1 MIIRAKRVY
10 LCCGNKTGVPDP
22 EKWVGVDLDPLLA
35 DVVADVREI
44 ERVDADWIFATPP
57 CGSFTD
63 LPWRRATN
71 RDLDVLE
78 ACLRLCQMA
87 RRGWL
92 LECNRFAQR
101 FLGPAEFTRGP
112 HYFWGNAWL
121 LVGQFTHR
129 KSAQS
134 GRYPLRRAAIPPVLY
149 FLEEE
154 ARE

>member
-1 MIIRAKRVY
+1 MIIRARRVY
-10 LCCGNKTGVPDP
+10 LCCGNKTGVLDP
-22 EKWVGVDLDPLLA
+22 EKWVGVDSNPLFA

-57 CGSFTD
+57 CSSFTD

-87 RRGWL
+87 RCGWL

-129 KSAQS
+129 KSTQS
-134 GRYPLRRAAIPPVLY
+134 GRYPLRRAALPPALY
-149 FLEEE
+149 FPEET
-154 ARE
+154 RE